1 MASLTVESLVVRR
14 RRARN
19 TPLRERRIGAALDA
33 RPAPGADP
41 AADFPGLDLD
51 QHSEGRG
58 RALSSGV
65 SLLLHAGLL
74 AALAL
79 ASWLAPIEEIEEII
93 KLERVQDVSEPQP
106 KKEEPAAR
114 PRVVAERAS
123 PIFDPAA
130 MAVAPRVV
138 NPVVVQQKAP
148 AVTAQRVEVEN
159 LGVVQAPT
167 EIARAAPVVV
177 EQARAYQSI
186 APVVTAPVAV
196 EGVAPAMRGPVEQ
209 VAPVGVTSGPRQVA
223 AAGGNV
229 GVADARA
236 LGSGSSV
243 KEGIVT
249 GRDVHGAKTGARADV
264 HWAVG
269 TGNLRGTG
277 DGSGTGAGNVSL
289 EDCMARSEVR
299 AYMERVR
306 SRMLDRWALPPAV
319 AGNQSVQL
327 RFTLDPAGTASRVEL
342 VAAPEARLGQSA
354 VEALRAASPFDHM
367 PDRVRCLAGGPLIGT
382 FRNPS
387 VATN

>member
-1 MASLTVESLVVRR
+1 
-14 RRARN
+14 
-19 TPLRERRIGAALDA
+19 
-33 RPAPGADP
+33 
-41 AADFPGLDLD
+41 
-51 QHSEGRG
+51 
-58 RALSSGV
+58 V
-65 SLLLHAGLL
+65 SLLLHGGLL

-79 ASWLAPIEEIEEII
+79 ATWLAPVEEIEEII

-106 KKEEPAAR
+106 RKEEPAAR

-123 PIFDPAA
+123 PVFDPAA

-148 AVTAQRVEVEN
+148 AVTAQKVEVEN
-159 LGVVQAPT
+159 LGVVTAPT

-177 EQARAYQSI
+177 EQARTYQSI

-196 EGVAPAMRGPVEQ
+196 EGVAPAMRGPVEA

-223 AAGGNV
+223 SAGGNV
-229 GVADARA
+229 GIADARA

-269 TGNLRGTG
+269 SGNLRGTG
-277 DGSGTGAGNVSL
+277 DGNGTGAGNVPL
-289 EDCMARSEVR
+289 EDCMARPEVR

-306 SRMLDRWALPPAV
+306 TRMLDRWALPPEV
-319 AGNQSVQL
+319 PGNQSVQL
-327 RFTLDPAGTASRVEL
+327 RFVLDPAGTASRVEL
-342 VAAPEARLGQSA
+342 VAAPQARLGQSA

>member
-1 MASLTVESLVVRR
+1 MASVTVDPLVVRR
-14 RRARN
+14 RRARK

-33 RPAPGADP
+33 RPAAGTDP
-41 AADFPGLDLD
+41 AAGFPGLDLAERS
-51 QHSEGRG
+51 HRRG
-58 RALSSGV
+58 RALSGGV
-65 SLLLHAGLL
+65 SLLLHGGLL

-79 ASWLAPIEEIEEII
+79 ASWLAPVEEIEEII
-93 KLERVQDVSEPQP
+93 KLERVQDVSEPEP
-106 KKEEPAAR
+106 RKEEPAAR

-123 PIFDPAA
+123 PVFDPAA

-148 AVTAQRVEVEN
+148 AVTAQKVEVEN

-196 EGVAPAMRGPVEQ
+196 EGVAPAMRGPIEQ

-223 AAGGNV
+223 AVGGNV

-269 TGNLRGTG
+269 SGNLRGTG

-289 EDCMARSEVR
+289 EDCMARPEVQ
-299 AYMERVR
+299 AYMARVK
-306 SRMLDRWALPPAV
+306 SRMLDRWALPPEV

-327 RFTLDPAGTASRVEL
+327 RFAIDPAGTASRVDL
-342 VAAPEARLGQSA
+342 VAAPDARLGRSA

-367 PDRVRCLAGGPLIGT
+367 SDRVRCLAGGPLIGT

-387 VATN
+387 VAAN

>member
-1 MASLTVESLVVRR
+1 MASLSEPLVIRR
-14 RRARN
+14 RRARA
-19 TPLRERRIGAALDA
+19 TPLRARRLGAALDA
-33 RPAPGADP
+33 RPPAGVDP
-41 AADFPGLDLD
+41 AAAFPGLDLEAR
-51 QHSEGRG
+51 SAARG

-65 SLLLHAGLL
+65 SLLLHGGLL

-79 ASWLAPIEEIEEII
+79 ATWLAPVEEIEEII

-106 KKEEPAAR
+106 RKEEPAAR

-123 PIFDPAA
+123 PVFDPAA

-148 AVTAQRVEVEN
+148 AVTAQKVEVEN
-159 LGVVQAPT
+159 LGAVTAPT

-177 EQARAYQSI
+177 EQARAYQSV
-186 APVVTAPVAV
+186 APVVTTPVAV
-196 EGVAPAMRGPVEQ
+196 EGVAPAMRGPVEV

-223 AAGGNV
+223 SAGGTV

-243 KEGIVT
+243 KEGLVT

-269 TGNLRGTG
+269 SGNLRGTG
-277 DGSGTGAGNVSL
+277 DGTGTGAGTVPL
-289 EDCMARSEVR
+289 EDCMARPEVR

-306 SRMLDRWALPPAV
+306 TRMLDRWALPADVP
-319 AGNQSVQL
+319 GNQSVQL
-327 RFTLDPAGTASRVEL
+327 RFVLDPAGTASRVEL
-342 VAAPEARLGQSA
+342 VAAPQARLGQSA

-367 PDRVRCLAGGPLIGT
+367 SDRVRCLAGGPLIGT